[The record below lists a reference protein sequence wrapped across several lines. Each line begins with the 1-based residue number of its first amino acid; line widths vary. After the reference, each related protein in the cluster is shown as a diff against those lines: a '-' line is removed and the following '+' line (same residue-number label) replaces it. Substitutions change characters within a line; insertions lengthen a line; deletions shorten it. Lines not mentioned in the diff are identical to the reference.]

1 MRKILLVMLAF
12 VLLGH
17 AAAEASSVADAPGM
31 VTFSVNYTVYFD
43 SEANAVRWLESQ
55 QDFVS
60 RRESTEGERRVMA
73 NVMEGM
79 FPNWSDMVR
88 MHSDFLVMV
97 VRSSTPGES
106 SLSLY
111 VRGVLTR
118 FWNY

>member
-1 MRKILLVMLAF
+1 MKRILLVMLV

-17 AAAEASSVADAPGM
+17 TMVVANPLEHEQG
-31 VTFSVNYTVYFD
+31 VVSYSVNYSVYFNN
-43 SEANAVRWLESQ
+43 EANATRWLESQ
-55 QDFVS
+55 TDFMA
-60 RRESTEGERRVMA
+60 RREASAGERRVMA
-73 NVMEGM
+73 GLMESM
-79 FPNWSDMVR
+79 FPNWSDLVR